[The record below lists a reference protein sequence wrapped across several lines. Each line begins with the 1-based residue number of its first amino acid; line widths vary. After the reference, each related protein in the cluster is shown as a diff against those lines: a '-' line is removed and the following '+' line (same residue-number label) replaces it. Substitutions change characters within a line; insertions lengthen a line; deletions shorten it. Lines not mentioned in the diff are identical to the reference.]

1 MAVNFCISSSIR
13 IGRPPGTTRRLDRP
27 SDRPS
32 RQIALQHLVAWSA
45 QPTSPQHRRPGQLT
59 ASLSGSAVSQG
70 PTQHYAAAA
79 TADIDRHRHRLCIS
93 TRRLRRPP
101 PRYRKGWPSTTPLQA
116 DLSPEVSASLVAL
129 ARRSQPGRK
138 GPVKSRIPK
147 TLKCLNH
154 EIWDLTGPFRSG
166 SLVVDRATREV
177 ETDPSTDPHPAGT
190 HAFGPGPFPS
200 EPGPPEAYQ

>member
-1 MAVNFCISSSIR
+1 MLR
-13 IGRPPGTTRRLDRP
+13 TRRLRRP
-27 SDRPS
+27 CHKV
-32 RQIALQHLVAWSA
+32 LQRYLSAWSIA
-45 QPTSPQHRRPGQLT
+45 WSVEPTS
-59 ASLSGSAVSQG
+59 SAGRSADAD
-70 PTQHYAAAA
+70 AAADA
-79 TADIDRHRHRLCIS
+79 EIDCHRYSRTAP